1 MILFRLHLRRRPP
14 RIAPIRSFSSTP
26 HTLARTA
33 VRTAK
38 ESKRRQKLSVE
49 DLSSGPGRPPLPQ
62 LPVDRSRGTRIHKTW
77 PEVPQGPLAAPV
89 SSPTAAVLEERRYPT
104 VVQQALENMQR
115 LGPEI
120 VLLTR
125 VGGFYELYFDAAEQW
140 AGRLGLK
147 VGEKKTVAGPVAMA
161 GFPWW
166 RLEQFLK
173 VLVKEEGQYVAI
185 CEEYAKPTTPEGEF
199 ITGELMFDRRIQR
212 IVTPGTLIDEE
223 WIEAGENHFLL
234 ALENG
239 DAGEL
244 GIAWTDLGTGEVWCS
259 TCGRDGL
266 AAELGRISPREV
278 VVKSGE
284 TALEGMRGGLG
295 TWVLT
300 THDLSTATERKATV
314 ERWEGVTAEGEEVN
328 REELEKLS
336 RLERAAAE
344 RLLDYVES
352 RLPGIDVKLQ
362 APVRRKASEVMG
374 IDVNSMRGL
383 EIKATLRDGFAK
395 GSLLHTVD
403 RTVTR
408 GGKRLLG
415 NWLCMFLSFCPPPTL
430 AEDVPTD
437 IASP

>member
-1 MILFRLHLRRRPP
+1 MILLRLHLRRRRPP
-14 RIAPIRSFSSTP
+14 RTTPIRLFTSTFA
-26 HTLARTA
+26 TLGRTP

-38 ESKRRQKLSVE
+38 ETKRREKLALQELSVG
-49 DLSSGPGRPPLPQ
+49 SGRAPLPPLPAD
-62 LPVDRSRGTRIHKTW
+62 LNRARARKTW
-77 PEVPQGPLAAPV
+77 LGIPQGPLGTPRTGHT
-89 SSPTAAVLEERRYPT
+89 PEEKRYPT
-104 VVQQALENMQR
+104 VVQQALDNMQR

-125 VGGFYELYFDAAEQW
+125 VGGFYELYFDHAEQW

-147 VGEKKTVAGPVAMA
+147 LGEKRTVGGPVPMA

-173 VLVKEEGQYVAI
+173 VLVKEEGKYVAV
-185 CEEYAKPTTPEGEF
+185 CEEYPRFEPGEGEF
-199 ITGELMFDRRIQR
+199 VTGELMFDRRIQR

-234 ALENG
+234 AVENR
-239 DAGEL
+239 GEGEMGL
-244 GIAWTDLGTGEVWCS
+244 AWTDLGTGEVWCS

-266 AAELGRISPREV
+266 AAELGRIGPREV
-278 VVKSGE
+278 VVKSEE
-284 TALEGMRGGLG
+284 TALEGMEGLG
-295 TWVLT
+295 AWVLT
-300 THDLSTATERKATV
+300 THDLSTATGEKGSV
-314 ERWEGVTAEGEEVN
+314 ETWEDVAVGGEKVN
-328 REELEKLS
+328 EEELKKLS
-336 RLERAAAE
+336 RLEHAAAA

-383 EIKATLRDGFAK
+383 EIKTTLRDGFAK
-395 GSLLHTVD
+395 GSLLHTVN

-415 NWLCMFLSFCPPPTL
+415 NWLSMSLPS
-430 AEDVPTD
+430 
-437 IASP
+437 SP